1 MKFAV
6 RSQANDRS
14 AAGWPMGGI
23 GRRSLFALASC
34 FLLGGVAWGEEVQL
48 RGGGRLSGKVSR
60 VDSGK
65 APYAVIEVD
74 PGIKVAI
81 PENQL
86 ASLTEPEALAE
97 YRRRA
102 AETPQEA
109 EAQYELA
116 AWCQRSSL
124 RAQARHHLQ
133 RVIRI
138 DPSHQRARDA
148 LGYVSYDGKW
158 VREADLQKAR
168 GLVRINGK
176 YRMPAEYLLTEA
188 KESGEKRSKVWV
200 RDIDR
205 LKKQVAR
212 GGDRAAEAQAELAAI
227 DDPLAAMAIGKELVE
242 GVGQSRDLRLFWI
255 DKLAQLN
262 SPAGLGPL
270 LRVGLMEADP
280 VVREKSLQT
289 LNQLAPQ
296 AAKVFYVSRLSDNDN
311 AVVRRAAEALSF
323 FPDPELMLPLIN
335 ALVTTHTKVIPA
347 DQSTS
352 VGFNS
357 AGGGGL
363 TTGGQ
368 AQKLVTRIENPPV
381 LEALQQLEPG
391 ANYGFDQ
398 RLWRMHL
405 ASKLSGYRGDMRRD
419 E

>member
-6 RSQANDRS
+6 RSQVKDRC
-14 AAGWPMGGI
+14 AAGWPI
-23 GRRSLFALASC
+23 GVTGRWSLVALASC
-34 FLLGGVAWGEEVQL
+34 FLLECVAWGEEVQL

-86 ASLTEPEALAE
+86 ASVAEPEAIAE

-138 DPSHQRARDA
+138 DPSHERARDA

-176 YRMPAEYLLTEA
+176 YRMPAEYVMTEA
-188 KESGEKRSKVWV
+188 KESGEKRSKLWV

-255 DKLAQLN
+255 DKLARLN

-368 AQKLVTRIENPPV
+368 AQTLVSRIENPPV
-381 LEALQQLEPG
+381 LETLQQLEPG
-391 ANYGFDQ
+391 ANYGFDK